1 MSYFKIFRMAA
12 GALFWPLALLSP
24 AGVSSQTLELSGA
37 QVVTSGDDPL
47 VRKAAEV
54 LVDELALR
62 TGVTLSAAGTA
73 DGVQIL
79 IGRESDLA
87 AGNAALGRNLERFR
101 RRERRAT
108 NCWSRKTVN
117 ASSWR
122 ETIRG
127 ACCTAWGVCCA
138 VANCVKEAF
147 SCLRRQRFHRLP
159 SMRSGGMNCIL
170 RRGPSLPTKHGP
182 RRTSNSMSA
191 NWRFSG

>member
-1 MSYFKIFRMAA
+1 MSYFKIFRMVA
-12 GALFWPLALLSP
+12 GALFWALALLSP

-87 AGNAALGRNLERFR
+87 AGNAALGREL
-101 RRERRAT
+101 
-108 NCWSRKTVN
+108 
-117 ASSWR
+117 
-122 ETIRG
+122 G
-127 ACCTAWGVCCA
+127 ALPPTGTEGYKLLVAEDGKCVVVAGCTAWGVCCA
-138 VANCVKEAF
+138 VANCVTEAF
-147 SCLRRQRFHRLP
+147 SYLRRQRFHRLP

>member
-12 GALFWPLALLSP
+12 GALFWALALLSP

-87 AGNAALGRNLERFR
+87 AGNAALGRELGALPPTGTEGYKLLVAEDGKCVVVAGNDPRGVLYGVGRLLRSCEL
-101 RRERRAT
+101 
-108 NCWSRKTVN
+108 RK
-117 ASSWR
+117 
-122 ETIRG
+122 
-127 ACCTAWGVCCA
+127 
-138 VANCVKEAF
+138 
-147 SCLRRQRFHRLP
+147 
-159 SMRSGGMNCIL
+159 
-170 RRGPSLPTKHGP
+170 
-182 RRTSNSMSA
+182 
-191 NWRFSG
+191 

>member
-12 GALFWPLALLSP
+12 GTLFWALALLSP

-87 AGNAALGRNLERFR
+87 AGNAALGREL
-101 RRERRAT
+101 
-108 NCWSRKTVN
+108 
-117 ASSWR
+117 
-122 ETIRG
+122 G
-127 ACCTAWGVCCA
+127 A
-138 VANCVKEAF
+138 
-147 SCLRRQRFHRLP
+147 LP
-159 SMRSGGMNCIL
+159 PPG
-170 RRGPSLPTKHGP
+170 T
-182 RRTSNSMSA
+182 
-191 NWRFSG
+191 

>member
-12 GALFWPLALLSP
+12 GTLFWALALLSP

-62 TGVTLSAAGTA
+62 TGVTLSVAGTA

-87 AGNAALGRNLERFR
+87 AGNAALGRELGALPPTGTEGYKLLVAEDGKCVVVAGNDP
-101 RRERRAT
+101 
-108 NCWSRKTVN
+108 
-117 ASSWR
+117 
-122 ETIRG
+122 RG
-127 ACCTAWGVCCA
+127 VLYGVGRLLR
-138 VANCVKEAF
+138 
-147 SCLRRQRFHRLP
+147 SCELRNGSIHLRRQRFHRLP

>member
-12 GALFWPLALLSP
+12 GTLFWALALLSS

-62 TGVTLSAAGTA
+62 TGVTLSAAGTMP
-73 DGVQIL
+73 
-79 IGRESDLA
+79 RW
-87 AGNAALGRNLERFR
+87 AGNLERFR

-138 VANCVKEAF
+138 VANCVTEAF
-147 SCLRRQRFHRLP
+147 SYLRRQRFHRLP

-170 RRGPSLPTKHGP
+170 RRGPSPPTKHGP

>member
-1 MSYFKIFRMAA
+1 MSYFKIFRMVG
-12 GALFWPLALLSP
+12 GALFWALALLSP

-87 AGNAALGRNLERFR
+87 AGNAALGRELGALPPTGTEGYKLLVAEDGKCVVVAGNDP
-101 RRERRAT
+101 
-108 NCWSRKTVN
+108 
-117 ASSWR
+117 
-122 ETIRG
+122 RG
-127 ACCTAWGVCCA
+127 VLYGVGRLLR
-138 VANCVKEAF
+138 
-147 SCLRRQRFHRLP
+147 SCERFHRLP